1 MFVFKT
7 SGSRSS
13 SSSSLIPSTSHSL
26 LSNIS
31 LELKHRIMVR
41 RSLKTRAMLLLISL
55 LLMAI
60 VSHGRRVAEQD
71 VVAFGDSGGGGLP
84 PAYLS
89 KQASSSASRRHLRED
104 YKRMHVVSKRLVPQ
118 GPNPLHNWLDL
129 WSSEAEIGLH
139 LQRDTQSFC
148 IQPYGVIC
156 EVVAA
161 VSWTDVK

>member
-7 SGSRSS
+7 SGSR

-55 LLMAI
+55 LLVAI
-60 VSHGRRVAEQD
+60 VSDGRRVAELD
-71 VVAFGDSGGGGLP
+71 VVAFGNSSGGGFP

-89 KQASSSASRRHLRED
+89 KQASSSASRRHLRD
-104 YKRMHVVSKRLVPQ
+104 AYKHMHVVSKRLVPQ
-118 GPNPLHNWLDL
+118 GPNPLHNWLAL
-129 WSSEAEIGLH
+129 GSSEAEISLH
-139 LQRDTQSFC
+139 LQRDTQSSC
-148 IQPYGVIC
+148 IQPYWLIC